1 MHEQSK
7 KDTRAARVLWSELH
21 SIGYALN
28 KIDNPNSVVSD
39 IDKEKLLSY
48 VELLGSN
55 PQTITL
61 ATTYKVSSELNIYS
75 AMIEEDLNVLQC
87 LREIKPD
94 TPSEPLIAS
103 SQKALKDWIE
113 KGVKIPDNLLL
124 LMKELSGEMLQKSE
138 LALYN

>member
-1 MHEQSK
+1 
-7 KDTRAARVLWSELH
+7 
-21 SIGYALN
+21 
-28 KIDNPNSVVSD
+28 
-39 IDKEKLLSY
+39 
-48 VELLGSN
+48 
-55 PQTITL
+55 
-61 ATTYKVSSELNIYS
+61 
-75 AMIEEDLNVLQC
+75 MIEEDLNVLQC